1 MYDQLPQGMDDIE
14 HGVIEREY
22 PHLGL
27 WELGEQLVAANEV
40 YMRKYAIPLLNEA
53 EDSDVEE
60 VTVPHHGE
68 VYRVRTLIP
77 TINLCSY
84 RPFTKWT
91 RSKDWV
97 RVTELRGKALSST
110 VSIYRPTLSEI
121 NPPPLTRGEI
131 DRGVLERVPAI
142 DPGPTVTL
150 STGQAIAWGLDRELL
165 SEPSLTFPLEYGQ
178 YLQVQLYGETVLE
191 VSHSPGPRGKDEDD
205 DVLVQSPGIWTPPG
219 YDVPTD
225 FPNDPTRERVMMKGL
240 VGRSKGWA

>member
-40 YMRKYAIPLLNEA
+40 YMRKYSIPVLDEA
-53 EDSDVEE
+53 EDSEVEE
-60 VTVPHHGE
+60 VTVPYHGE
-68 VYRVRTLIP
+68 VYRLRTLIP
-77 TINLCSY
+77 TINLCGY
-84 RPFTKWT
+84 RPFTKWA

-97 RVTELRGKALSST
+97 RVTELRSKALSST

-121 NPPPLTRGEI
+121 NPPPLTKE
-131 DRGVLERVPAI
+131 EREQGLVEPVPAI

-150 STGQAIAWGLDRELL
+150 STGQAIAWGPGRELL
-165 SEPSLTFPLEYGQ
+165 SEPTLTFELEHGQ
-178 YLQVQLYGETVLE
+178 YLEVQLYGETVLE
-191 VSHSPGPRGKDEDD
+191 VTHSPGPRGKDEDD
-205 DVLVQSPGIWTPPG
+205 DVLVQASGIWTPPG

-225 FPNDPTRERVMMKGL
+225 FPNDPRREKVMVGKL
-240 VGRSKGWA
+240 VGRNKGWV